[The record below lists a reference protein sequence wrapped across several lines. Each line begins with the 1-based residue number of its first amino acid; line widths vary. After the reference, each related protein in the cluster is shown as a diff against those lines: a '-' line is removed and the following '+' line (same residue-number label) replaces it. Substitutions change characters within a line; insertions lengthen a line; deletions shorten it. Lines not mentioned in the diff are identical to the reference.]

1 MPAVFL
7 IWCPPPEPGSLLL
20 SGFWSRCYGLAAAES
35 PEIDG

>member
-1 MPAVFL
+1 MPAVFSYL
-7 IWCPPPEPGSLLL
+7 VSAARARLTLT